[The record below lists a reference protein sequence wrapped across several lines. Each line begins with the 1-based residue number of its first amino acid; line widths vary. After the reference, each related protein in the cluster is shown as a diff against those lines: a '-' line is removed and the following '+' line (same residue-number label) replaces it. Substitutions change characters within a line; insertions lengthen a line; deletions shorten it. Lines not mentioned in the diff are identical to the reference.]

1 MITTRIYLP
10 SPLLPPHA
18 RTSQTPSTTHLYL
31 LLKSQGYK
39 TNTIIIMPSSAFNWG
54 AIGASLQQATFTNP
68 ANTPCVEEAIEM
80 NEVVPGK
87 GSKMVFMPVARDVIQ
102 DMQSNKRITMA
113 ALRQDCQEVLKQVNR
128 QYQSAARSVVDSVTL
143 SVKETA
149 FNKLIIKRHF
159 FAFML
164 GWIEMSRV
172 KQGISEISES
182 LSSNW
187 ILVPIESDWDV
198 DADDADWVM
207 VGKADLV

>member
-1 MITTRIYLP
+1 MITARIYLP

-18 RTSQTPSTTHLYL
+18 RTSQAPSTTHLYL

-39 TNTIIIMPSSAFNWG
+39 TNTIIFMPSSAFNWG
-54 AIGASLQQATFTNP
+54 AI
-68 ANTPCVEEAIEM
+68 EEAIEM

-102 DMQSNKRITMA
+102 DMKSNKRIAMA

-128 QYQSAARSVVDSVTL
+128 QYQSAARSVADSVTL

-172 KQGISEISES
+172 KQGISGISES

-187 ILVPIESDWDV
+187 ILVPIESDCHVDV
-198 DADDADWVM
+198 DDADWVM